1 VVWVKLRDRVAVV
14 TGSGRGIG
22 EAVALALSKEGAC
35 VVVSDIDAGSAQKT
49 SDQINSMQGKS
60 MAVRA
65 DVSSRSE
72 VRDLFNKTIE
82 RFGRIDILVNNAG
95 IFSRTPIL
103 EISEDQWDRV
113 IDVNLKGTFLCC
125 QEAVPVMLKQRYGRI
140 VNMASLAGK
149 RGGVTS
155 GINYA
160 SSKGGV
166 ISLTRALAKQLAP
179 HNILVNAIA
188 AANIETEMLQAYE
201 PEARETQLR
210 EIPLGRYGRP
220 EEVAKVVVFLV
231 SDDAG
236 YIVGETI
243 NVNGGVFMD

>member
-1 VVWVKLRDRVAVV
+1 MKLRERVAVV

-22 EAVALALSKEGAC
+22 EATALALSKEGAY
-35 VVVSDIDAGSAQKT
+35 VVVSDIDAGFAQKT
-49 SDQINSMQGKS
+49 SGQINSMKGKS
-60 MAVRA
+60 IAVRT

-103 EISEDQWDRV
+103 EISEDEWDRV

-155 GINYA
+155 GIDYA

-166 ISLTRALAKQLAP
+166 ISLTRALAKHLAP

-201 PEARETQLR
+201 PEAREKQLR

>member
-1 VVWVKLRDRVAVV
+1 MKLRDRVAVV

-49 SDQINSMQGKS
+49 SDQISSMQGKS

-201 PEARETQLR
+201 PEAREKQLR

>member
-1 VVWVKLRDRVAVV
+1 VKLRDRVAVV

-22 EAVALALSKEGAC
+22 EAIALALSKEGAC

-60 MAVRA
+60 IAVRA

-201 PEARETQLR
+201 PEAREKQLR

>member
-1 VVWVKLRDRVAVV
+1 MKLRDRVAVV

>member
-1 VVWVKLRDRVAVV
+1 MKLTDRVAVV

-22 EAVALALSKEGAC
+22 EVTALALSKEGAC
-35 VVVSDIDAGSAQKT
+35 VVVSDIDARSAERT
-49 SDQINSMQGKS
+49 CDQINSMHGKS
-60 MAVRA
+60 IAVKA

-72 VRDLFNKTIE
+72 VKDLFKKTVE

-95 IFSRTPIL
+95 IYSRTPIL
-103 EISEDQWDRV
+103 EISEDAWDRV
-113 IDVNLKGTFLCC
+113 MDVNLKGIFLCC
-125 QEAVPVMLKQRYGRI
+125 QEVLPVMLKQKYGRI
-140 VNMASLAGK
+140 VNMSSLAGK

-155 GINYA
+155 GIDYA

-166 ISLTRALAKQLAP
+166 ISFTRALAKQLAP

-188 AANIETEMLQAYE
+188 AANIDTEILQAYE
-201 PEARETQLR
+201 PAAKEKQLR
-210 EIPLGRYGRP
+210 EIPLGRFGRP

-236 YIVGETI
+236 YIVGETV

>member
-1 VVWVKLRDRVAVV
+1 MKLRDRVAVV

-60 MAVRA
+60 IAVRA

-201 PEARETQLR
+201 PEAREKQLR

>member
-1 VVWVKLRDRVAVV
+1 MELRDRVAVV
-14 TGSGRGIG
+14 TGAGRGIG
-22 EAVALALSKEGAC
+22 EVTALELSKAGAC
-35 VVVSDIDAGSAQKT
+35 VVVSDIDARLAEKT
-49 SDQINSMQGKS
+49 SDRIDSMQGKS
-60 MAVRA
+60 IAVKA
-65 DVSSRSE
+65 DVSSASD
-72 VRDLFNKTIE
+72 VRDLFRKTVE

-95 IFSRTPIL
+95 IYSRTPIL
-103 EISEDQWDRV
+103 DISEDAWDRV

-125 QEAVPVMLKQRYGRI
+125 QQVIPVMLKQGCGWI

-155 GINYA
+155 GIDYA

-166 ISLTRALAKQLAP
+166 ISFTRALAKHLAP
-179 HNILVNAIA
+179 RNILVNAIA
-188 AANIETEMLQAYE
+188 AANIDTEILQAYE
-201 PEARETQLR
+201 PTVREKQLR
-210 EIPLGRYGRP
+210 EIPLGRFGRP
-220 EEVAKVVVFLV
+220 EEIAKVVVFLV

>member
-1 VVWVKLRDRVAVV
+1 MKLIDRVAVV

-22 EAVALALSKEGAC
+22 EATALALSKEGAY
-35 VVVSDIDAGSAQKT
+35 VVVSDIDARFAQKT

-60 MAVRA
+60 IAVRA

-72 VRDLFNKTIE
+72 VKDLFNKTIE

-103 EISEDQWDRV
+103 EISEDEWDRV

-155 GINYA
+155 GIDYA

-166 ISLTRALAKQLAP
+166 ISFTRALAKHLAP

-188 AANIETEMLQAYE
+188 AANIDTEILQAYE
-201 PEARETQLR
+201 PEAREKQLR
-210 EIPLGRYGRP
+210 EIPLGRFGRP

-236 YIVGETI
+236 YIAGETI

>member
-1 VVWVKLRDRVAVV
+1 MKLRDRVAVV

-22 EAVALALSKEGAC
+22 EAIALALSKEGAC

-60 MAVRA
+60 IAVRA

-201 PEARETQLR
+201 PEAREKQLR